1 MAARRRLDAELVRRG
16 LASGRDAA
24 RRLIDDGAVLV
35 NGSPAAKPASQVD
48 PADAIVLASEPERYV
63 GRGGTKL
70 EAAIEAFA
78 IEVAGR
84 RCIDV
89 GASTGG
95 FTDCLLQHG
104 AAAVIA
110 VDVGTAQL
118 HERLRSDERVTSLE
132 KRDVRGFDPGP
143 WGGPAPIVVCDV
155 SFISLRT
162 VFGALSGLVDG
173 AGDLVTLVKPQFEV
187 GKAAVSRGRGV
198 ITEPGLWREAL
209 DGVVAEAA
217 RNGFGVRGAIRSPV
231 TGGAGN
237 VEFLVCFRRGEPARG
252 CDIADLCHSDAI
264 A

>member
-1 MAARRRLDAELVRRG
+1 MAGRRRLDAELVRRG

-24 RRLIDDGAVLV
+24 RRLIDDGVVLV
-35 NGSPAAKPASQVD
+35 NGSTAAKPASQVD
-48 PADAIVLASEPERYV
+48 PADAIVVAAAPDRYV

-78 IEVAGR
+78 IGVAGR

-104 AAAVIA
+104 AAAVVA
-110 VDVGTAQL
+110 LDVGTAQL
-118 HERLRSDERVTSLE
+118 HERLRADQRVTSLE
-132 KRDVRGFDPGP
+132 QCDVRGFDPEP
-143 WGGPAPIVVCDV
+143 WGGPAPVVVCDV

-162 VFGALSGLVDG
+162 VFPALGGLVDET
-173 AGDLVTLVKPQFEV
+173 GDLVTLVKPQFEV

-198 ITEPGLWREAL
+198 IRDSVLWREAIE
-209 DGVVAEAA
+209 GVIDEAA
-217 RNGFGVRGAIRSPV
+217 RNGFAVHGAIRSPV

-237 VEFLVCFRRGEPARG
+237 VEFLVRFRRGRPAQE
-252 CDIADLCHSDAI
+252 CDIADLCRSDAI

>member
-1 MAARRRLDAELVRRG
+1 VAGRRRLDAELVRRG

-24 RRLIDDGAVLV
+24 RRLIDDGVVLV
-35 NGSPAAKPASQVD
+35 NGSPATKPASQVH
-48 PADAIVLASEPERYV
+48 PADAIMLAADPDRYV

-78 IEVAGR
+78 IDVTGR

-132 KRDVRGFDPGP
+132 QCDVRHFDPGP
-143 WGGPAPIVVCDV
+143 WGGPAPLVVCDV

-162 VFGALSGLVDG
+162 VFGALSALVAD

-198 ITEPGLWREAL
+198 ITDSVLWREAL

-217 RNGFGVRGAIRSPV
+217 RNGFGVHGAIRSPV
-231 TGGAGN
+231 TGGSGN
-237 VEFLVCFRRGEPARG
+237 VEFLVRFRRGEPTRG
-252 CDIADLCHSDAI
+252 CNIADLCRSDAI